1 MKIIGDDIRV
11 DFSTFERNQLSNAL
25 SIASRLYLS
34 LSPEMQVTDMGVNA
48 GDARDSIIYL
58 LNNSG
63 TDTSVSIPDLLEPLE
78 IEQGQYSAL
87 TSARDVLLTL
97 LSTTP
102 SNNDYYLNIDLELPT
117 TVTVIVDNEP
127 TQVEIGLEENPVF
140 LQLHEMRDEDPYVYK
155 LKYEYVTGGNTW
167 QVIVPV
173 NYTVNEDETVEWE
186 IGSGTQYFRV
196 INGLPVEE
204 EHMATDYPVAK
215 ATLDD
220 LTEDYCL
227 ILTDTDFTPSA
238 SFNWISTN
246 AVATDET
253 NSVLEALTHLM
264 ASYAA
269 KDPEAT
275 SDTTYEVN
283 FTWMDMPEDN
293 SYSFNIY
300 NDYASVQVIMTH
312 DNDETIEGHVYSH
325 SEDITLTK
333 WEVGPEGNK
342 QEVAYHFDVDSIPYA
357 VTFKKNGTALVNQEL
372 KMANAG
378 EITMDVTN
386 IAYTINWAYHN
397 YEESSGSYE
406 DVGFP
411 EDAPGPLGLT
421 VSHLGGDIVGN
432 IEISAQNISGS
443 FTLYEADVYEVTSDC
458 HVILSVDVTEQG
470 VTTRVPLEGNIFTVS
485 GNGELW
491 VDAYQTYLDDTSYIV
506 SVDTSAAPEGYTYL
520 LDDESTDSTSLT
532 LFNTKWNDTNG
543 PHTIGH
549 ELDAGGGYGF
559 DVEGTPQVITVTGAG
574 DYSIVVVPEV
584 E

>member
-11 DFSTFERNQLSNAL
+11 DFSTFERNQLSDAL

-78 IEQGQYSAL
+78 IEQDQYSAL
-87 TSARDVLLTL
+87 TGARDVLLTL

-196 INGLPVEE
+196 IDGVPVEE
-204 EHMATDYPVAK
+204 EHMSRDYPTAK
-215 ATLDD
+215 ATLDN
-220 LTEDYCL
+220 LAEDYCL

-238 SFNWISTN
+238 SFNWISAN

-269 KDPEAT
+269 KEPEAT

-293 SYSFNIY
+293 SYSFNLY

-342 QEVAYHFDVDSIPYA
+342 TEVAYQFDVDSIPYA
-357 VTFKKNGTALVNQEL
+357 VTFEKDGTALVNQEL
-372 KMANAG
+372 KMEYAG

-397 YEESSGSYE
+397 YEESSGTYE

-432 IEISAQNISGS
+432 IEISAQNIGGD
-443 FTLYEADVYEVTSDC
+443 FTLYEADVYEITSDC
-458 HVILSVDVTEQG
+458 HVILSIDVTEQG

-491 VDAYQTYLDDTSYIV
+491 VDAYQTYLDDTSYTV
-506 SVDTSAAPEGYTYL
+506 NVDMSAAPEGYTYS
-520 LDDESTDSTSLT
+520 LDDESTDSASLT
-532 LFNTKWNDTNG
+532 LFNTKWNDASG

-559 DVEGTPQVITVTGAG
+559 ATTEGGQSIGQVITVTGAG
-574 DYSIVVVPEV
+574 DYYIV
-584 E
+584 

>member
-1 MKIIGDDIRV
+1 MKIIGDNIRV
-11 DFSTFERNQLSNAL
+11 DFSTFERNQLSDAL

-63 TDTSVSIPDLLEPLE
+63 TDTSVNIPDLLEPLE
-78 IEQGQYSAL
+78 IDQDQYSAL
-87 TSARDVLLTL
+87 TGARDVLLTL

-117 TVTVIVDNEP
+117 TVTVIVEDEP

-140 LQLHEMRDEDPYVYK
+140 LQLHEMRETEPYVYK
-155 LKYEYVTGGNTW
+155 LKYEYVIGDNIW
-167 QVIVPV
+167 QVIVEV
-173 NYTVNEDETVEWE
+173 DYTVNEDETVEWAV
-186 IGSGTQYFRV
+186 GSETQYFRV
-196 INGLPVEE
+196 IDGVPTEE
-204 EHMATDYPVAK
+204 EHMARDYPTAK
-215 ATLDD
+215 VTLDS
-220 LTEDYCL
+220 LAEDYCL

-238 SFNWISTN
+238 SFNWISAN

-269 KDPEAT
+269 KEPEAT
-275 SDTTYEVN
+275 SDTTYEVS

-312 DNDETIEGHVYSH
+312 DNDETIDNHVYSH

-342 QEVAYHFDVDSIPYA
+342 TEVAYQFDVDSIPYA

-372 KMANAG
+372 KMENAG

-386 IAYTINWAYHN
+386 IAYTITWTYHN
-397 YEESSGSYE
+397 YELVPGSSPATYE

-421 VSHLGGDIVGN
+421 VSYLGGDIVGN
-432 IEISAQNISGS
+432 IEISAQNIGGS
-443 FTLYEADVYEVTSDC
+443 FTLYEADTYEITSDC
-458 HVILSVDVTEQG
+458 HVTGID
-470 VTTRVPLEGNIFTVS
+470 GNIFTVS
-485 GNGELW
+485 TSGSLTI
-491 VDAYQTYLDDTSYIV
+491 DAYQTYLDDTSYVVNIDV
-506 SVDTSAAPEGYTYL
+506 SAAPDGYTYS
-520 LDDESTDSTSLT
+520 LDDEPTDSASLT
-532 LFNTKWNDTNG
+532 LFNTMWNDVSG
-543 PHTIGH
+543 PHTVGH

-559 DVEGTPQVITVTGAG
+559 ATEEGGQSIGQVITVTGAE
-574 DYSIVVVPEV
+574 DYYIVVVPEDSSD